1 MIDIQFDK
9 QKMLIENLVSSN
21 NLFAI
26 CGSILKSSYFEIEL
40 QKTVSFLIEYVDTHR
55 VLPTPVVIK
64 AETGVDLELRDIPK
78 DVFDYS
84 ATEIEKFCKI
94 KSVIASVEEVVD
106 SIQKNELDG
115 IVDTMQ
121 EALAIS
127 LKRDLGVDYFLDPKT
142 RLMRLASDQAFQSTG
157 LDELDKMLGGG
168 LIEGQLIVF
177 TGNSGTGK
185 SITLSN
191 ISLNLME
198 DGLDVLYVTLELSED
213 LVFLRYN
220 GLMAGHK
227 QTEWQDH
234 IDDTVQ
240 VIKSSEASHGK
251 LFIKYMDA
259 ESNAQQ
265 VRAYL
270 KEFQMQYGF
279 LPKTLV
285 LDYLDIAGSNSG
297 IGGDNVFLKDKEVSE
312 QFRNLGNEF
321 GMYVLSAAQQ
331 NRSAVNVIETDHSHI
346 SGGISKINTADYVF
360 SISLTD
366 SMKAA
371 GVIGYRCLKSRSS
384 DGVGHSGL
392 FDWDNDSLR
401 IKNLNDSKKRDMFDA
416 NADNDGRENVTKDV
430 ARDILNDIEKNRKS
444 MNKLVTDT
452 AINGTTNLSGIKKLI
467 TITDD

>member
-21 NLFAI
+21 DLFAI
-26 CGSILKSSYFEIEL
+26 CGSILKSTYFEIEL
-40 QKTVSFLIEYVDTHR
+40 QKTVEFLLEYVDTHN
-55 VLPTPVVIK
+55 VLPTPIIIK
-64 AETGVDLELRDIPK
+64 AETGVELDLRNIPK

-84 ATEIEKFCKI
+84 AGEIEKFCRV
-94 KSVIASVEEVVD
+94 KSCIAGVEDVVD
-106 SIQKNELDG
+106 AIQKNDLGG

-127 LKRDLGVDYFLDPKT
+127 LKRELGIEYFHNPKE
-142 RLMRLASDQAFQSTG
+142 RLEKLSNSQAFQSTG
-157 LDELDKMLGGG
+157 LAELDAMLGGG
-168 LIEGQLIVF
+168 LVKGQLIIW

-191 ISLNLME
+191 VSLNLLE
-198 DGLDVLYVTLELSED
+198 DGLNVLYVTLELSED

-227 QTEWQDH
+227 QTDWMEH
-234 IDDTVQ
+234 IDETVN
-240 VIKSSEASHGK
+240 VIESSKEGCGK

-270 KEFQMQYGF
+270 KEFELQHGF
-279 LPKTLV
+279 LPEVLV
-285 LDYLDIAGSNSG
+285 LDYIDIAGTNSG
-297 IGGDNVFLKDKEVSE
+297 VGGENVFMKDKEVSE

-331 NRSAVNVIETDHSHI
+331 NRSAVGVVDTDHSHI

-360 SISLTD
+360 SISLND
-366 SMKAA
+366 SMKAE
-371 GVIGYRCLKSRSS
+371 GVIGYKCLKSRSS
-384 DGVGHSGL
+384 DGVGKYGM
-392 FDWDNDSLR
+392 FKWNDDSLR
-401 IKNLNDSKKRDMFDA
+401 ISNLNDDEKRDIFQ
-416 NADNDGRENVTKDV
+416 NREDGRENITHNDAADV
-430 ARDILNDIEKNRKS
+430 VKKHSSIEDLHRKMPDKKPDPMLNGG
-444 MNKLVTDT
+444 LVGLMSD
-452 AINGTTNLSGIKKLI
+452 
-467 TITDD
+467 